1 MIKGYFEDN
10 GVEEKLLIS
19 MTVVNGGGAQIET
32 QKMEISLTFE
42 A

>member
-19 MTVVNGGGAQIET
+19 MTVVNGGGTDRDTENGDIT
-32 QKMEISLTFE
+32 YL
-42 A
+42 

>member
-19 MTVVNGGGAQIET
+19 MTVVNGAQIET
-32 QKMEISLTFE
+32 QKMEMSLTFE